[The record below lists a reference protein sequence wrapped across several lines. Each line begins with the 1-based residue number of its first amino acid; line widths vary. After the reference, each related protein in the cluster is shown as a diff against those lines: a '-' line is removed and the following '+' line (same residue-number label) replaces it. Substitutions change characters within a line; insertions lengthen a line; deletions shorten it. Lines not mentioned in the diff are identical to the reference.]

1 MSEVPYPP
9 PTSHHPLTAEGSP
22 YPALP
27 TITTNYRAPVNG
39 ARNERGVLTSRA
51 ERRRDED
58 RVRKNDESD
67 RRAPHDSSQYHHH
80 HALLDILALRF
91 PTETVRS
98 CHPYLARNGDYIN
111 LLGNT

>member
-51 ERRRDED
+51 ERRRDEV
-58 RVRKNDESD
+58 RVRKNDERD
-67 RRAPHDSSQYHHH
+67 RRARVTSRITTIITPFSTYWHCVSPPKPCI
-80 HALLDILALRF
+80 AVT
-91 PTETVRS
+91 PT
-98 CHPYLARNGDYIN
+98 
-111 LLGNT
+111 